1 LVASFLSLGA
11 ATKAAELQWRPGR
24 SKPTSDASAPTWRHA
39 APQGD
44 KWRNDVAV
52 QPAAFTETGP
62 SFPTS
67 GENRGA
73 VRSVIIRQ
81 HGEPVRSAQ
90 LPWLNEKSETS
101 SAPAEESSERPLE
114 EELRSPF
121 GQLPEEV
128 PPEPTDKRELEPEP
142 VPLPAE
148 PTQPEKLQPAQPPVE
163 REAPPQPAVQF
174 PPRLPGRREPL
185 PESVP
190 APSPATLEAE
200 RQRAEEE
207 CSQGLLDLREK
218 TIDKLDLTISV
229 TGEEGSDYPFECAL
243 EATPYGGRY
252 WEEIVYM
259 WKASA
264 LCHKPLYFEDEQL
277 ERYGHS
283 WPPCVQPFVS
293 GAHFF
298 CRLPVLPYCMGL
310 EPPTECIY
318 SLGHYRPGSC
328 APYMIYPVPLSFR
341 AGLIQAGA
349 VVGTAAAVP

>member
-1 LVASFLSLGA
+1 LVLLAV
-11 ATKAAELQWRPGR
+11 TTNAAELQWRPGR
-24 SKPTSDASAPTWRHA
+24 SKATAQASSPTQRLAASRVVERRGDA
-39 APQGD
+39 
-44 KWRNDVAV
+44 AV
-52 QPAAFTETGP
+52 QPAAYTETGP

-67 GENRGA
+67 GESRGA
-73 VRSVIIRQ
+73 TRSLIIRQ
-81 HGEPVRSAQ
+81 PGEPVRSAQ
-90 LPWLNEKSETS
+90 LPWLEDKSQ
-101 SAPAEESSERPLE
+101 APSTPTEAEPERPLE

-121 GQLPEEV
+121 GELPEEV
-128 PPEPTDKRELEPEP
+128 PPEPQDQRELEPEP

-163 REAPPQPAVQF
+163 REAPRPPVQLQ
-174 PPRLPGRREPL
+174 PRLPERRVPEPL
-185 PESVP
+185 PRTVP
-190 APSPATLEAE
+190 PPSPATLDAE
-200 RQRAEEE
+200 RKRAEEE

-218 TIDKLDLTISV
+218 TIDKLDLTIAV
-229 TGEEGSDYPFECAL
+229 TGEEGSDFPFECTL
-243 EATPYGGRY
+243 EVTQYDGRY

-264 LCHKPLYFEDEQL
+264 LCHKPLYFEDEHL

-298 CRLPVLPYCMGL
+298 CTLPVLPYCMGL
-310 EPPTECIY
+310 EPPTECVY

-328 APYMIYPVPLSFR
+328 APYMINPVPLSFR